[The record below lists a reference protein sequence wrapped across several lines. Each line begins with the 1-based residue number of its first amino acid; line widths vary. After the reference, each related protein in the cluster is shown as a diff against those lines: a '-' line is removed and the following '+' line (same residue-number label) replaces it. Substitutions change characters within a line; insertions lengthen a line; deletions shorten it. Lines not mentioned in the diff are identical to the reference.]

1 MRRKQHWQ
9 WQQPCLYAGAGESS
23 RSDENGEECEGGD
36 GETRIGADGLTYKNE
51 TGDPSLEGMKGKIVT
66 DLG

>member
-1 MRRKQHWQ
+1 
-9 WQQPCLYAGAGESS
+9 LYAGAGESS
-23 RSDENGEECEGGD
+23 RSDENGEECEGGG